1 MSTCTWINYGIGLCT
16 SSLTLKSVEA
26 IEKLLTKAPS
36 FRQEIH
42 EFFKECG
49 IDEPEIQDYVDY
61 DEDYHNGIAYI
72 LKEVIEEREGV
83 FLTACDDVD
92 GNDYLIFPQMYP
104 WELNW
109 KERRMTRRKVE
120 RLLKKYLSI
129 ITEDPLDIDDIQAE
143 NYG

>member
-26 IEKLLTKAPS
+26 IEKLLSKAPS
-36 FRQEIH
+36 FRQGIH
-42 EFFKECG
+42 EYFEGCG